1 MMQGHAIPGVVFQPR
16 SQRGMQ
22 RGINQIVEAVRPTLG
37 PRPRIVAV
45 ENVFREKKPE
55 FLDKGGLIARRII
68 QLPDRDADMG
78 AMLVRHAL
86 WRVHEEV
93 GDATATAA
101 VMFQAVYNRGLHYV
115 AAGGN
120 AVHLRRYLEAGLHEI
135 LQELDNRTLPVTGKE
150 RLARLAES
158 LCFDASLAKLL
169 GEIFDI
175 VGEYGQVEIRRGHGR
190 EYERQYVEGMYWSS
204 KILSPRMLTD
214 QIKLRTD
221 LTNTAI
227 LISDLELEDPRPV
240 MQVLDQVM
248 QRDIR
253 SLLIVANKLS
263 DSVIAL
269 LLSASREPQK
279 FQVIAALTPGSG
291 PVEQGAMMQELSIL
305 TGGRPVIQA
314 AGDTLRS
321 LQIDDLG
328 FARRAWVD
336 RSYLGIIG
344 GKGDPRVLRTHMANL
359 RAAFKAADDPQQ
371 RTKLQQRIAK
381 LMGGSATLLVGGS
394 TETEITAREELAR
407 QTSALVR
414 AALREGVLPGGGLAF
429 LACRQRLQ
437 RLFQTS
443 SDPDQQAAIKILIRA
458 LEEPL
463 RTIAA
468 NSGYDGGTVLGQ
480 VERAEQGCGFDARSG
495 GIVDMAQAGILDVA
509 AAQKA
514 AIRCA
519 VSGAATALTVDVL
532 VHKKNPEQTS
542 AKP

>member
-78 AMLVRHAL
+78 AMLVRHAV

-101 VMFQAVYNRGLHYV
+101 VMFQTVYNRGLQYV

-269 LLSASREPQK
+269 LLSARVRLCVT
-279 FQVIAALTPGSG
+279 VI
-291 PVEQGAMMQELSIL
+291 
-305 TGGRPVIQA
+305 
-314 AGDTLRS
+314 
-321 LQIDDLG
+321 
-328 FARRAWVD
+328 
-336 RSYLGIIG
+336 
-344 GKGDPRVLRTHMANL
+344 MA
-359 RAAFKAADDPQQ
+359 
-371 RTKLQQRIAK
+371 
-381 LMGGSATLLVGGS
+381 
-394 TETEITAREELAR
+394 
-407 QTSALVR
+407 
-414 AALREGVLPGGGLAF
+414 
-429 LACRQRLQ
+429 
-437 RLFQTS
+437 
-443 SDPDQQAAIKILIRA
+443 
-458 LEEPL
+458 
-463 RTIAA
+463 
-468 NSGYDGGTVLGQ
+468 
-480 VERAEQGCGFDARSG
+480 
-495 GIVDMAQAGILDVA
+495 
-509 AAQKA
+509 
-514 AIRCA
+514 
-519 VSGAATALTVDVL
+519 
-532 VHKKNPEQTS
+532 
-542 AKP
+542 